1 MTHDG
6 CTVQL
11 HLPLHHALA
20 GPGTDVAVDFLRS
33 PLAFI
38 DSLTQQYGPT
48 VGLKLGGEHVVLTGD
63 PDISRQVL
71 IDQAT
76 VFVKV
81 SPWLSP
87 HLSHGS
93 RAPRGTCHVEAHDP
107 RCHTAS
113 LTIQALEWL
122 P

>member
-1 MTHDG
+1 M
-6 CTVQL
+6 
-11 HLPLHHALA
+11 AI
-20 GPGTDVAVDFLRS
+20 DFLRS

-63 PDISRQVL
+63 PVISRQVL

-81 SPWLSP
+81 SLDLCPCFL
-87 HLSHGS
+87 
-93 RAPRGTCHVEAHDP
+93 RRVRGA
-107 RCHTAS
+107 
-113 LTIQALEWL
+113 
-122 P
+122 

>member
-1 MTHDG
+1 M
-6 CTVQL
+6 
-11 HLPLHHALA
+11 
-20 GPGTDVAVDFLRS
+20 AVDFLRS

-63 PDISRQVL
+63 PDMSRQVL

-81 SPWLSP
+81 SFAFCHHPP
-87 HLSHGS
+87 QRS
-93 RAPRGTCHVEAHDP
+93 RAA
-107 RCHTAS
+107 
-113 LTIQALEWL
+113 
-122 P
+122 